1 MKVTFTESAENQF
14 RDIQASFREINRS
27 LATRFAEEVRSAVQ
41 RLETFPRS
49 GYMVGKARRVILRRS
64 RYLMLYQITET
75 QIYVT
80 KLVHQKKRPE

>member
-1 MKVTFTESAENQF
+1 
-14 RDIQASFREINRS
+14 
-27 LATRFAEEVRSAVQ
+27 
-41 RLETFPRS
+41 
-49 GYMVGKARRVILRRS
+49 MVGKARRVVLRRS